1 MRTKV
6 TLWAAVL
13 ALVLSLS
20 PALGLEP
27 LETQFGDV
35 SPQAWYADGVTT
47 CANEGIMIG
56 DEAGLFRP
64 EERLSQAECLT
75 LALRLYAPDKEMGT
89 APEDW
94 GRVQL
99 TLADGTV
106 LDGYGS
112 EKSALPGLEG
122 GHFSLYWG
130 AYTHYES
137 GYLCVRLDGDDAAC
151 QEWGKAHEGKATV
164 KVGDLT
170 ISGTVNCWIPL
181 GNWVL
186 SFHPD
191 TGDGSEEA
199 MAIQNVLALDA
210 PAPDKW
216 YRDAY
221 YTAHVWGLKDTEKSP
236 GFKRL
241 LESVSAQWYAT
252 REMFAA
258 ALGDVA
264 EGYDLTQR
272 VQVDGIPD
280 ETFDDGY
287 YLKTLYEGG
296 ILNGV
301 DEYGAFDGGS
311 FLTRGQAAVMVA
323 RLLDEDQRL
332 STPLKPLPSEGYTL
346 TETDVTWEEV
356 YGNAAEV
363 HDLIPTQEG
372 ELCGYV
378 DQSGQWVILPR
389 WESAEKFVDGYACVY
404 QDGVWNAID
413 RKGNVVLG
421 QDYTSLHNL
430 GEGKFFGE
438 WLDGGKGY
446 VREVRDGQGREYPAM
461 YGDMELEFRN
471 GYAVYQPFGTPK
483 GFYIDSSLRPVS
495 GKFDRCG
502 ALDENLSGLVMLD
515 GKTYRIQFD

>member
-1 MRTKV
+1 MKTK
-6 TLWAAVL
+6 TAALAVL
-13 ALVLSLS
+13 LVLVLSLC
-20 PALGLEP
+20 PALALEP

-64 EERLSQAECLT
+64 EERLTQAECLT
-75 LALRLYAPDKEMGT
+75 LALRLYAPEKEPET

-94 GRVQL
+94 GRVQI
-99 TLADGTV
+99 TLEDGTV

-112 EKSALPGLEG
+112 EKADLPGLEG
-122 GHFSLYWG
+122 GQFSLYWG
-130 AYTHYES
+130 AYTHYDS
-137 GYLCVRLDGDDAAC
+137 GYLCVRLEGDDAAC
-151 QEWGKAHEGKATV
+151 QAWGKAHEGKATV
-164 KVGDLT
+164 QVGDLT
-170 ISGTVNCWIPL
+170 ISGTVGCFIPL

-186 SFHPD
+186 DFHPD
-191 TGDGSEEA
+191 SGDGSEEA

-221 YTAHVWGLKDTEKSP
+221 YSAQTWGLKDTEKTP

-241 LESVSAQWYAT
+241 LESVSAQWWAT

-264 EGYDLTQR
+264 EGYDLTRR
-272 VQVDGIPD
+272 VEVDDIPD

-301 DEYGAFDGGS
+301 DEFGGFDGGA
-311 FLTRGQAAVMVA
+311 FLTRAQAAVMVA

-332 STPLKPLPSEGYTL
+332 NTPIKPLPTQGYTL
-346 TETDVTWEEV
+346 TETTETWDEV
-356 YGNAAEV
+356 YSNAVEV

-378 DQSGQWVILPR
+378 DQSGEWVIMPR
-389 WESAEKFVDGYACVY
+389 WESAEPFVDGYACVY
-404 QDGVWNAID
+404 ANNAWNAID
-413 RKGNVVLG
+413 DMGNLVLG

-430 GEGKFFGE
+430 GEGKFLGE
-438 WLDGGKGY
+438 WLDSGKGY
-446 VREVRDGQGREYPAM
+446 VREVRDGQGRGYSAV
-461 YGDMELEFRN
+461 YGDMGLEFHN
-471 GYAVYQPFGTPK
+471 GYAVYQPFGTPR
-483 GFYIDSSLRPVS
+483 GFYIDSSFRPVS
-495 GKFDRCG
+495 EKFDQCG
-502 ALDENLSGLVMLD
+502 ALDESFSGLVQLD